1 MTLLTKKFAQTSK
14 FRHFLKMFT
23 CSIQL
28 QLDIKNGKTI
38 GKLVM
43 KNISHADDVSDDVT
57 EWRQNRPSI
66 FMFKWN
72 RHIFRDNSKTIQG
85 MIIKLYV

>member
-1 MTLLTKKFAQTSK
+1 M
-14 FRHFLKMFT
+14 
-23 CSIQL
+23 C
-28 QLDIKNGKTI
+28 
-38 GKLVM
+38 KLGM
-43 KNISHADDVSDDVT
+43 KNISYADDVSDDVT

-66 FMFKWN
+66 FMFKWI